1 MRVTPEG
8 RARGPRRYRAVVRLL
23 LEWVRRATLAIGDG
37 SKSGGE
43 ACMTLTSFYR
53 TAVIGAFA
61 LPALLAGPAAAQ
73 IDAAA
78 NYPSRPIRVIVGFAA
93 GGGNDI
99 FARLVGQKLSELLGG
114 QAVVIEN
121 RPAAGG
127 RSAAEYVANQPADGY
142 TLLVGA
148 SGMMS
153 VAAAVYPNLRYHP
166 TKSFIP
172 LSMIANFPLIM
183 SVPVSNPSKTVGEL
197 VAWAKQHPDKA
208 NFATT
213 SPAFTITTELLKLK
227 TGMPGVAI
235 PWKSSTEMLL
245 CVVSEQCL
253 IAIADGPPSV
263 PLVKAGKVHALA
275 VTGSER
281 SSELPDVPSM
291 AEQGLPEVDIHL
303 WSGVFAPA
311 ATPPAIAKKLEA
323 VLRQAILA
331 PEVSQKL
338 KAMAVT
344 PGGTSSD
351 EFRRMIDGDIKVYE
365 GVVKAANLTFEE

>member
-1 MRVTPEG
+1 MWTSLG
-8 RARGPRRYRAVVRLL
+8 
-23 LEWVRRATLAIGDG
+23 RRALICA
-37 SKSGGE
+37 
-43 ACMTLTSFYR
+43 L
-53 TAVIGAFA
+53 A
-61 LPALLAGPAAAQ
+61 LPALLAGPRSSGWAQ
-73 IDAAA
+73 NDAAS
-78 NYPSRPIRVIVGFAA
+78 YPSRPVRLIVGYAA

-99 FARLVGQKLSELLGG
+99 FARLVGQKLSEILG
-114 QAVVIEN
+114 QAVVVEN

-127 RSAAEYVANQPADGY
+127 RQSAEYVANQPADGY

-183 SVPVSNPSKTVGEL
+183 SVPDSVPVKSVSEL
-197 VAWAKQHPDKA
+197 AAWAKQHPDRS
-208 NFATT
+208 NYATT

-235 PWKSSTEMLL
+235 PWKSSNEMLL

-253 IAIADGPPSV
+253 IAIADGPPTV

-281 SSELPDVPSM
+281 SPELPDVPSM
-291 AEQGLPEVDIHL
+291 AEQGFPEVNVHL
-303 WSGVFAPA
+303 WSGVFAPT

-323 VLRQAILA
+323 ALKQAILA
-331 PEVSQKL
+331 PEVSDKL
-338 KAMAVT
+338 KAMAVN
-344 PGGTSSD
+344 PGGTSSED
-351 EFRRMIDGDIKVYE
+351 FRRMIDADIKVYE
-365 GVVKAANLTFEE
+365 GVAKAAHLTFED

>member
-1 MRVTPEG
+1 MNRSSF
-8 RARGPRRYRAVVRLL
+8 
-23 LEWVRRATLAIGDG
+23 WRRAALA
-37 SKSGGE
+37 
-43 ACMTLTSFYR
+43 
-53 TAVIGAFA
+53 
-61 LPALLAGPAAAQ
+61 ALLAGAISPAWAQ
-73 IDAAA
+73 TDAAT
-78 NYPSRPIRVIVGFAA
+78 NYPTKPVRMIVGFAA

-99 FARLVGQKLSELLGG
+99 FARLVGQKLGDILG
-114 QAVVIEN
+114 QSIVIEN

-127 RSAAEYVANQPADGY
+127 RQAAEYVANQPADGY

-172 LSMIANFPLIM
+172 LSMIASFPLIM
-183 SVPVSNPSKTVGEL
+183 SVPVDNPSKSVAEL
-197 VAWAKQHPDKA
+197 AAFAKQHPDRA
-208 NFATT
+208 NYGTT
-213 SPAFTITTELLKLK
+213 SPAFTIAAELLKLK

-253 IAIADGPPSV
+253 MAIADGPPTV

-275 VTGSER
+275 VTGTER

-291 AEQGLPEVDIHL
+291 AEAGFPEVDIHL

-311 ATPPAIAKKLEA
+311 ATTPAIARKLEA
-323 VLRQAILA
+323 ALQQAILA
-331 PEVSQKL
+331 PEVAPKL

-344 PGGTSSD
+344 PGGTSSE
-351 EFRRMIDGDIKVYE
+351 EFRRKIDADIKAFE
-365 GVVKAANLTFEE
+365 GVVKAANLTFED